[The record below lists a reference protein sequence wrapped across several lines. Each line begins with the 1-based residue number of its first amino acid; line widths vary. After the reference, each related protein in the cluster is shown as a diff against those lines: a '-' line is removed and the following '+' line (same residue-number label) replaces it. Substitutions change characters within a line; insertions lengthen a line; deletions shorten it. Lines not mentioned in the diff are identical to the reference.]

1 MSKTKGYWGRFVSG
15 PERAFLFEALSSE
28 HARSLYIPLIFS
40 AVIFSTGF
48 LFPPATYFGISIH
61 VLDAMTLP
69 ASLAVFALGKLLART
84 KDGLDANLLIW
95 ILAGLFSAASPTLIL
110 LAVTGQLSSEISAQ
124 LPIGMI
130 AYSLLIIVS
139 ALISAGWRISR
150 QRMVQLKEHKLL
162 LIEIQDDLEL
172 QIDTMKQEIKQGVDQ
187 ELSKALRALDKG
199 DDPKSLA
206 ELLLNAIDEVIRP
219 LSHRL
224 SGLGL
229 KSFPPKTMQA
239 QSGIDLVIKGVPL
252 ALLAAPDIYIAMF
265 AVFILPAAIFTE
277 GISGLLFALIF
288 LALEVAL
295 LVTVERFAKNLVLNR
310 ILGIFAL
317 AFFSGIVGLGYSFVM
332 SSGSI
337 SGISVGFVTISLATT
352 GVMALVSKRLDDLR
366 KLADVNRAMQE
377 VIAVLRQ
384 EAWVTKN
391 QLAKAIHGSV
401 QAKFLSVALRL
412 ANSPKISKGE
422 LAAARKDLEVS
433 LDEVAISMKGKASSF
448 AAQLKTITEAWE
460 GVAKLRV
467 KADKGTIALINR
479 FPLARTCVME
489 VIGEAVANAAKHSK
503 APSMDIEL
511 QENDQ
516 KEVVVSVWSAGRLA
530 DQSGRKGYG
539 SQMLNEVTT
548 SWSLTNLQGRVYLR
562 AVVPLAK

>member
-1 MSKTKGYWGRFVSG
+1 MSKTKGFWGRFVSG

-28 HARSLYIPLIFS
+28 HARSLYVPLIFS
-40 AVIFSTGF
+40 TLIFSTGF

-61 VLDAMTLP
+61 VLDALTLP
-69 ASLAVFALGKLLART
+69 ASLAVFGFGKVVSKAKVGLAT
-84 KDGLDANLLIW
+84 NSAIW
-95 ILAGLFSAASPTLIL
+95 ILAGLFSAASPTLFL
-110 LAVTGQLSSEISAQ
+110 LAVTGQISSEIATQ

-130 AYSLLIIVS
+130 AYSLLNVVT

-150 QRMVQLKEHKLL
+150 QRLVQLKNHKLL
-162 LIEIQDDLEL
+162 LSEIRDDLEL
-172 QIDTMKQEIKQGVDQ
+172 QIVTMKKEIKQGVDE
-187 ELSKALRALDKG
+187 ELSKALSALDKG
-199 DDPKSLA
+199 NDPKQLA

-229 KSFPPKTMQA
+229 KAFPPKPMKSPQ
-239 QSGIDLVIKGVPL
+239 GLDVGRKGVPL
-252 ALLAAPDIYIAMF
+252 SLLAAPDIYMVMF
-265 AVFILPAAIFTE
+265 VVFILPAAIFTE
-277 GISGLLFALIF
+277 GVSGLLVALIF
-288 LALEVAL
+288 FALEVSVLA
-295 LVTVERFAKNLVLNR
+295 VVERFAKNLVLNR
-310 ILGIFAL
+310 ILAMLAL
-317 AFFSGIVGLGYSFVM
+317 AFISSVVGLGYSLVM

-337 SGISVGFVTISLATT
+337 SGISVGFVTTSLATT

-366 KLADVNRAMQE
+366 KLSDVNREMQE

-412 ANSPKISKGE
+412 ANSPKVSKGE

-433 LDEVAISMKGKASSF
+433 LDDVAISMKGKTSSF
-448 AAQLKTITEAWE
+448 ATQLKTITDAWE
-460 GVAKLRV
+460 GVAILRI
-467 KADKGTIALINR
+467 KADKATIALINR

-489 VIGEAVANAAKHSK
+489 VIGEAVSNAAKHSK
-503 APSMDIEL
+503 SPAMDIEL
-511 QENDQ
+511 QENDN

-530 DQSGRKGYG
+530 NQAGRKGYG

-548 SWSLTNLQGRVYLR
+548 SWSLTNLKGRVYLR